1 MAKSTTV
8 TDRTLKAWLHAGS
21 VDRGIGDGLTIVAAL
36 ASAREGKAS
45 WVLRYRFGGQNKEK
59 VLGRFP
65 DVSLKNAREL
75 ARQDRAKIQHFCA
88 HGESW
93 RSDCRQ

>member
-1 MAKSTTV
+1 MASP
-8 TDRTLKAWLHAGS
+8 LLPLWQ
-21 VDRGIGDGLTIVAAL
+21 
-36 ASAREGKAS
+36 AREGKAS
-45 WVLRYRFGGQNKEK
+45 WVYDIASGGQNKEK

-93 RSDCRQ
+93 RSDCR